1 MDFNSE
7 AFLQELLETFRI
19 EAREHLQTL
28 TNGLLKLEK
37 VDPAEKPAL
46 VEEIFR
52 EAHSLKGAA
61 RAVDMADIEQLCQAM
76 ESVFAACKREAIT
89 LSAGAYDVLH
99 RTLDVVTELVESDSG
114 EGDTEVTE
122 LIDALEKIEN
132 GEFSDSAPPP
142 QKPNPEPEPAP
153 AAQSVPEPEPA
164 PEPVAP
170 PPPKPKPAPKPAS
183 SPAAKKPSAAKKSH
197 SKTAADD
204 TIRIAVSKL
213 DALMLQVEE
222 MLSVKLGLYQ
232 QLSDLREMQMFLS
245 IWQKEWKKVEPDAR
259 ALAKP
264 GGQVSAR
271 APKEF
276 SRSFENLMAFTTFNT
291 GRLDALAANVSQ
303 MTRRVHQS
311 TRSLEVMVDGLL
323 DDMKQILLHP
333 FSLLLDMV
341 PKMVRDLARAQQ
353 KEVSL
358 EINGAHIEID
368 RRILEEMRTPLIHLV
383 RNAVDHGL
391 EPPDVREAHGKPRT
405 GTISLTVTQTDA
417 SKVKIVLADDG
428 GGIDVARVKA
438 KAVQQGILSQT
449 EADAMDDEAAQ
460 MLIFHSALSTSPII
474 TEISGRGLGMAIV
487 KEKINNLG
495 GKIAVASTMG
505 LGTVFEITL
514 PVTMATFRGILVQ
527 AANRRFIL
535 PTANVVRV
543 TRIDPQKIKT
553 VENKETIQLN
563 GELLPVV
570 SLAETLQLPGAEPFA
585 GDERL
590 TVLVL
595 AVNDERMAF
604 VVDGVVNEQ
613 EVLVKGL
620 GPQLSRV
627 RNVSGATIL
636 GSGAVVPILNVSDLL
651 KSAVKN
657 TGAQMHRTAQK
668 SDSGPKYILVTD
680 DSITSRSLL
689 QNILQ
694 AAGYRVKTAVDG
706 VDAFSLLRQE
716 QFDLLVS
723 DVEMPRMN
731 GFQLTEKIR
740 ADERLATLPIVLV
753 TSLGSRED
761 RERGVDAGADAYVV
775 KSSFD
780 QTNLLDIIKRLVG

>member
-37 VDPAEKPAL
+37 VDPAEKSAL

-61 RAVDMADIEQLCQAM
+61 RTVDMADIEQLCQAM
-76 ESVFAACKREAIT
+76 ESVFAACKRDAIT
-89 LSAGAYDVLH
+89 LSPAAFDVLH
-99 RTLDVVTELVESDSG
+99 RTLDVVTELIESDSG
-114 EGDTEVTE
+114 EGDTEVTA
-122 LIDALEKIEN
+122 LIEALEKIEN
-132 GEFSDSAPPP
+132 GEMPEASPAVAAPRAEPETPPVPEPKPEPKPSSAPPP
-142 QKPNPEPEPAP
+142 PAPPEP
-153 AAQSVPEPEPA
+153 SS
-164 PEPVAP
+164 P
-170 PPPKPKPAPKPAS
+170 PPPAKPKKKPV
-183 SPAAKKPSAAKKSH
+183 AKKSAAKP
-197 SKTAADD
+197 TTDD

-213 DALMLQVEE
+213 DALMLQTEE
-222 MLSVKLGLYQ
+222 MLSVKLGLWQ
-232 QLSDLREMQMFLS
+232 ELAELRELQTSLS
-245 IWQKEWKKVEPDAR
+245 IWQKEWKKVEPEAR
-259 ALAKP
+259 ALSKFGANPAAQK
-264 GGQVSAR
+264 Q
-271 APKEF
+271 KEVT
-276 SRSFENLMAFTTFNT
+276 SQLESLLDFTTFNST
-291 GRLDALAANVSQ
+291 QLDILDAKISHMV
-303 MTRRVHQS
+303 RRVHQS
-311 TRSLEVMVDGLL
+311 SRSLEVMIDGLL
-323 DDMKQILLHP
+323 DDMKQILMHP

-358 EINGAHIEID
+358 EINGANVEID

-391 EPPDVREAHGKPRT
+391 EPPAVREANGKPRT
-405 GTISLTVTQTDA
+405 GTISLTVTQSDA

-428 GGIDVARVKA
+428 SGIDVERVKA
-438 KAVQQGILSQT
+438 KAVQQGILT
-449 EADAMDDEAAQ
+449 EAEAAIMDDEAAQ

-487 KEKINNLG
+487 QEKINNLG
-495 GKIAVASTMG
+495 GKIAVVSTKG

-527 AANRRFIL
+527 VANRYFIL
-535 PTANVVRV
+535 PTNNVERV
-543 TRIDPQKIKT
+543 TRVNKQEIKT
-553 VENKETIQLN
+553 VENKETIMLD
-563 GELLPVV
+563 GMLLPVV
-570 SLAETLQLPGAEPFA
+570 SLAQTLELPPTEETGD
-585 GDERL
+585 DERL
-590 TVLVL
+590 TVMIL
-595 AVNDERMAF
+595 AVNDDRVAF
-604 VVDGVVNEQ
+604 TVDGVINEQ

-636 GSGAVVPILNVSDLL
+636 GSGDVVPILNIADLF
-651 KSAVKN
+651 KSAVK
-657 TGAQMHRTAQK
+657 TTVQQKVTVAQK
-668 SDSGPKYILVTD
+668 SDSGPKHILVTD

-694 AAGYRVKTAVDG
+694 SAGYRVKVAVDG
-706 VDAFSLLRQE
+706 VDAFSMLRQE
-716 QFDLLVS
+716 NFDLLVS

-740 ADERLATLPIVLV
+740 ADERLSGLPVVLV
-753 TSLGSRED
+753 TSLGSQAD
-761 RERGVDAGADAYVV
+761 RERGIDAGADAYVI

-780 QTNLLDIIKRLVG
+780 QTNLLDIVKRLVG